1 MWVEIK
7 KDIFEKSDFKSICY
21 ILQLL
26 SWFPYGSISRYNL
39 LVDAESI
46 KNTANYE
53 KLITT
58 FNEFKELIDS
68 EFNDF
73 VNNAAHVNFQISTS
87 NKKNESNIFNIEES
101 VRFFNQPFCI
111 ILENSKNDAYFVKAI
126 IFHFDTKGRVREHL
140 QNGWLKFENAGG
152 CTNLENFIEGELK
165 AFEDLAAK
173 NAKNTSDYYRAFVIL
188 DSDKEFPN
196 QPNKHNLLLETL
208 DSLNIQH
215 HVLQKRMMENYM
227 PDEVLEDVSNQ
238 PKISDEL
245 KKWLNVYNY
254 LNNEQK
260 DYLKYYDGF
269 NEKVSSLDDLRA
281 EVKSLY
287 IDQSS
292 NFEILKHG
300 FKFKGK
306 EFKNEFP
313 LLFINSPRVNRNSL
327 KNRANSD
334 ELENILQKINNM
346 L

>member
-46 KNTANYE
+46 KNTDNYT

-58 FNEFKELIDS
+58 FSEFKELIDS

-73 VNNAAHVNFQISTS
+73 VNNTAHVNFQISTLNQK
-87 NKKNESNIFNIEES
+87 NKSTIFNIEES
-101 VRFFNQPFCI
+101 VRFFNQPLCI

-173 NAKNTSDYYRAFVIL
+173 NKKNTSDYYKAFVIL

-196 QPNKHNLLLETL
+196 QPNKHDLLLEIL

-215 HVLQKRMMENYM
+215 HILQKRMMENYM
-227 PDEVLEDVSNQ
+227 PDDVIIEIENGLS
-238 PKISDEL
+238 KSTL
-245 KKWLNVYNY
+245 KQWIDVYKHLNH
-254 LNNEQK
+254 EQK

-269 NEKVSSLDDLRA
+269 NEKVNSLDYLHP

-287 IDQSS
+287 IDQRS
-292 NFEILKHG
+292 NFDILKHG

-313 LLFINSPRVNRNSL
+313 LLFLNSPRVNRNSL
-327 KNRANSD
+327 KTRANSN
-334 ELENILQKINNM
+334 ELETILQKIND
-346 L
+346 LI